1 MAGVAEIIK
10 QGRERRN
17 WSQADLALRSG
28 VSASTIARTEQDRGL
43 PNSNTLRRIASAI
56 GYEPDALVRMAREP
70 GAEHP
75 AAWVSAAGVSAPG
88 VSIGGQSALT
98 GLAGMTTADQLPGRS
113 AREPTAEALPTAP
126 LLRPPRMTPVPHFG
140 GVSAVRTDLREEGG
154 EGFSVA
160 PDVGIDFTVAVDG
173 QCMEPRYQDG
183 ERVGC
188 SIRRWE
194 SEGFVWERD
203 YWIRFKNGETTLK
216 RVRPDPRNPAKF
228 ICAPLNPK
236 AKPFSRLKA
245 DVEKAARVV
254 TVLMG

>member
-1 MAGVAEIIK
+1 
-10 QGRERRN
+10 
-17 WSQADLALRSG
+17 LALRSG

-43 PNSNTLRRIASAI
+43 PNSNTLRRIAGAI
-56 GYEPDALVRMAREP
+56 GYDPDALVRIAREP

-75 AAWVSAAGVSAPG
+75 SGWLAVTAQSSVAGLP
-88 VSIGGQSALT
+88 
-98 GLAGMTTADQLPGRS
+98 GMTTADQLQRNSLPG
-113 AREPTAEALPTAP
+113 APP
-126 LLRPPRMTPVPHFG
+126 LLRPPPMASVPHFG
-140 GVSAVRTDLREEGG
+140 SVSAVRTDQREESSD
-154 EGFSVA
+154 GFSVA

-216 RVRPDPRNPAKF
+216 RVRPDPRNRAKF

-236 AKPFSRLKA
+236 SRPFSRLKS
-245 DVEKAARVV
+245 DVDKAARVV
-254 TVLMG
+254 TVLM

>member
-1 MAGVAEIIK
+1 MGMDGVAEIIRR
-10 QGRERRN
+10 GRERRN

-43 PNSNTLRRIASAI
+43 PNSNTLRRIAASI
-56 GYEPDALVRMAREP
+56 GYDPEALVRLAREP
-70 GAEHP
+70 GGAHPSAWLAEAPRSP
-75 AAWVSAAGVSAPG
+75 AADLPG
-88 VSIGGQSALT
+88 I
-98 GLAGMTTADQLPGRS
+98 TTADQLQRNS
-113 AREPTAEALPTAP
+113 LPANPP
-126 LLRPPRMTPVPHFG
+126 LLRPPPMASVPHFG
-140 GVSAVRTDLREEGG
+140 SVSAVRTDLREETGD
-154 EGFSVA
+154 GFSVA

-216 RVRPDPRNPAKF
+216 RVRPDPRNRAKF

-236 AKPFSRLKA
+236 ARSFSRLKS
-245 DVEKAARVV
+245 DVDKAARVV